1 MHPTP
6 LRVDKIGAIL
16 RIGISKDAISIYPC
30 GAGDGHPVS
39 CLYSI
44 TEHKDYGKNVL

>member
-16 RIGISKDAISIYPC
+16 RIGISKNAISIYPC
-30 GAGDGHPVS
+30 GAGDGQAVGPLLIMRIS
-39 CLYSI
+39 PSMPLI
-44 TEHKDYGKNVL
+44 